1 MIAPKGDEYRMHP
14 YLRSIPI
21 GEVVRTRRLAL
32 GLTQAEVAV
41 AIGVG
46 QDYVSRIES
55 GRSKALQ
62 VQLRHQLAAALELSP
77 EDMGVCTAPYGIES
91 RSLGA
96 AEATAF
102 VKVASI
108 ARETG
113 HPAEAA
119 AAAHQVARRLPTRNL
134 TRQLAH
140 ARAEALLVEAVALGD
155 LHDSR
160 AYHPG
165 LALLDE
171 AYRLVR
177 TAEDTALLHAIVLKV
192 GNELRKAGDPRGARK
207 WLDRAVNAAPT
218 GGGAQAARIALLRV
232 LGQLQTPA
240 QGGEHV
246 RLLRAIEDTPDIWSA
261 TLHPLAAA
269 ESEARY
275 LLSFGRVVRI
285 DIRRRLEMPS
295 PVAVA
300 PQWSVIARLTLSEV
314 LMAAGEDEHAL
325 AELTAVLQTTA
336 DLRALP
342 RLRARGREL
351 LNRNRVAEPALREL
365 YAEGGQE

>member
-1 MIAPKGDEYRMHP
+1 MPPHQK
-14 YLRSIPI
+14 SIPI
-21 GEVVRTRRLAL
+21 GEVVRARRLAL
-32 GLTQAEVAV
+32 GLTQAEIAV

-77 EDMGVCTAPYGIES
+77 EDLGVCPAQRAAES
-91 RSLGA
+91 QPLSA
-96 AEATAF
+96 AEARAF

-113 HPAEAA
+113 HPAAAA
-119 AAAHQVARRLPTRNL
+119 AAAHQVARRLPGRSL
-134 TRQLAH
+134 TRQLAQ
-140 ARAEALLVEAVALGD
+140 ARAEALLVQAVALGD
-155 LHDSR
+155 LHDTRSH
-160 AYHPG
+160 HPG

-177 TAEDTALLHAIVLKV
+177 AAEDAALLHAIVLKI
-192 GNELRKAGDPRGARK
+192 GNELRKAGDPRGART

-218 GGGAQAARIALLRV
+218 VGGAQAARIALLRV
-232 LGQLQTPA
+232 LGELRIPG

-246 RLLRAIEDTPDIWSA
+246 LLLRSIEDTPGIWSA

-275 LLSFGRVVRI
+275 LLSFGRAVRT
-285 DIRRRLEMPS
+285 DVRRRLEMPS

-300 PQWSVIARLTLSEV
+300 PQWNFIARLTLAEI
-314 LMAAGEDEHAL
+314 LMAAGEDERAL
-325 AELTAVLQTTA
+325 EELTAILQTTT

-342 RLRARGREL
+342 RLNARGREL

-365 YAEGGQE
+365 YAEGSPCRLNCS